1 MKSDHSKSLMRPLQ
15 KTKGEAFNKNI
26 EGGGDTLSPTHPYG
40 LITLT
45 VITLRGL
52 LLYQV
57 GQIMEQVDF

>member
-1 MKSDHSKSLMRPLQ
+1 MLGQR
-15 KTKGEAFNKNI
+15 KTNTTNRKIASNKNI
-26 EGGGDTLSPTHPYG
+26 EGGGDTLSPTHPFG
-40 LITLT
+40 LITST